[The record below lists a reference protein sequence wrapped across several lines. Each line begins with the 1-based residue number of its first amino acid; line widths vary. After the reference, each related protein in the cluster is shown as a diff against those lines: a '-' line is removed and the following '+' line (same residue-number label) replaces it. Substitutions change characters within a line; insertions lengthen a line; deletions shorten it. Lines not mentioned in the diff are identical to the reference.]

1 MGPCDYSSLQPP
13 AAASPMITHKY
24 LHNTRQQS
32 PAPHE
37 PSFSAS
43 DSISR
48 RHSSFWAFISTGG
61 ISESFNMQ
69 HTFTKCVVSVQTYF
83 YKEHSTQVE
92 MNGQFVYN
100 DTDDYRGC
108 QPATDRTST
117 ALTGL
122 WTPFILTFVI
132 HSSPFVLLIAQT

>member
-1 MGPCDYSSLQPP
+1 
-13 AAASPMITHKY
+13 
-24 LHNTRQQS
+24 
-32 PAPHE
+32 
-37 PSFSAS
+37 
-43 DSISR
+43 
-48 RHSSFWAFISTGG
+48 
-61 ISESFNMQ
+61 
-69 HTFTKCVVSVQTYF
+69 
-83 YKEHSTQVE
+83 

>member
-1 MGPCDYSSLQPP
+1 
-13 AAASPMITHKY
+13 
-24 LHNTRQQS
+24 
-32 PAPHE
+32 
-37 PSFSAS
+37 
-43 DSISR
+43 
-48 RHSSFWAFISTGG
+48 
-61 ISESFNMQ
+61 MQ
-69 HTFTKCVVSVQTYF
+69 HTFTKRVVSVQTYF

-92 MNGQFVYN
+92 MNGHYGQFVYN

-132 HSSPFVLLIAQT
+132 HSMPIRTIDCPNLEMVSENCVGVGITDKIYEL

>member
-1 MGPCDYSSLQPP
+1 
-13 AAASPMITHKY
+13 
-24 LHNTRQQS
+24 
-32 PAPHE
+32 
-37 PSFSAS
+37 
-43 DSISR
+43 
-48 RHSSFWAFISTGG
+48 
-61 ISESFNMQ
+61 
-69 HTFTKCVVSVQTYF
+69 
-83 YKEHSTQVE
+83 

-132 HSSPFVLLIAQT
+132 HSSPFVLLIAQPNLEMVSENYVGVGITDKIYEL